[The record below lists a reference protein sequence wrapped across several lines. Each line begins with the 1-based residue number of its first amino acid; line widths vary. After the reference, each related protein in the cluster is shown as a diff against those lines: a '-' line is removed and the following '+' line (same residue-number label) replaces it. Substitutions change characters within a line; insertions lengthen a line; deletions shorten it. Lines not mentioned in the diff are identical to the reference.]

1 MIEIWQEVT
10 KITGWGGLIQLPQI
24 LAQAAPDPVERT
36 GAAVQSGV
44 NQTGVAVQSGVN
56 YVQNLL
62 QNLLEFIPNVIA
74 AVLILLVGLLIA
86 SIAKAITR
94 GILNRTTIDNR
105 IAGAVMG
112 RQETG
117 ELPKVEDFIANFV
130 YWIVIL
136 FTLVAVLNALRLEV
150 VSRPLGGF
158 LSTVINFIPNLLGAL
173 IFLGIAWLVASVVK
187 LVTTRGLR
195 AARLDERLDHRP
207 PGTTQPPN
215 QLSLSDTIGNA
226 LYWFIFLLFLIPI
239 LDTLGLE
246 QALQP
251 IRNLVDRILSALPSI
266 LAAILIAAA
275 GWLLATV
282 VRRIVTNLL
291 ASTGIDAAGT
301 RFGLQRTAGG
311 QSLSGIIGTIVYVL
325 ILIPIAIAALQ
336 QLQIRAISDPA
347 ISMLQQILNALP
359 LIFTAALIL
368 IAAYF
373 LGRFVADLVTNILTS
388 IGFNNI
394 FSVLGLPTP
403 ARRART
409 TPPPRYQDP
418 AVVSPTTGQQIP
430 PTTGQQTVIQSD
442 SATSVQLATRT
453 PSEVVGIIVLVG
465 IMLFA
470 AVTAVNILGIAA
482 LTALVSG
489 IIVIFGQILSGLVVF
504 AIGLFLANLV
514 FNIIASSGDRQ
525 ARILAQVA
533 RIAIIVFVS
542 ALALRQIGIA
552 GDIVNLAFGLLL
564 GAIAVASAIAFGLG
578 SRELAG
584 EQVRELLT
592 SFKAKR
598 NQPPQL

>member
-10 KITGWGGLIQLPQI
+10 KITGWGGRVQLPQL
-24 LAQAAPDPVERT
+24 LAQASPDPVERT

-44 NQTGVAVQSGVN
+44 NQTGAAVQSGVN
-56 YVQNLL
+56 YVQDLL
-62 QNLLEFIPNVIA
+62 QNLLAFIPNLIA
-74 AVLILLVGLLIA
+74 AALILLLGLLIA

-94 GILNRTTIDNR
+94 GILNRTSIDNR

-112 RQETG
+112 RQESG
-117 ELPKVEDFIANFV
+117 ELPRVEDFIANLI

-136 FTLVAVLNALRLEV
+136 FTVVAVLNALQLEV

-158 LSTVINFIPNLLGAL
+158 LNTVIGYIPKLLGAA
-173 IFLGIAWLVASVVK
+173 IILGIAWLVATAVK

-207 PGTTQPPN
+207 AGTTQPPN
-215 QLSLSDTIGNA
+215 QISLSDTIGNA
-226 LYWFIFLLFLIPI
+226 LYWFIFLLFLIPV
-239 LDTLGLE
+239 LDTLDLQ
-246 QALQP
+246 QALLP
-251 IRNLVDRILSALPSI
+251 IQNLVNQILSALPNI
-266 LAAILIAAA
+266 LVAVLIAAA
-275 GWLLATV
+275 GWFLATI

-291 ASTGIDAAGT
+291 ASTGIDQAGT

-311 QSLSGIIGTIVYVL
+311 QSLSGIIGTIVYIL

-336 QLQIRAISDPA
+336 QLRISAISDPA
-347 ISMLQQILNALP
+347 ISMLEQILNALP
-359 LIFTAALIL
+359 SIFTAALIL
-368 IAAYF
+368 ILGYF

-394 FSVLGLPTP
+394 FSVLGLPT
-403 ARRART
+403 RARQRRT
-409 TPPPRYQDP
+409 TQPPRYQDP
-418 AVVSPTTGQQIP
+418 LEGPP
-430 PTTGQQTVIQSD
+430 PTTGQQTVIQSE
-442 SATSVQLATRT
+442 STTAVQMGTST

-470 AVTAVNILGIAA
+470 TVTAVNILGIPA
-482 LTALVSG
+482 LTALISG
-489 IIVIFGQILSGLVVF
+489 IIVIFGQILSGLIVF

-525 ARILAQVA
+525 AQILAQVA

-542 ALALRQIGIA
+542 ALALQQIGIA

-564 GAIAVASAIAFGLG
+564 GAIAVATAIAFGLG
-578 SRELAG
+578 SRDVAG
-584 EQVRELLT
+584 EQVRELLG

-598 NQPPQL
+598 NQPPL

>member
-10 KITGWGGLIQLPQI
+10 KITGWGGLIQLPQL
-24 LAQAAPDPVERT
+24 LAQASPDPVERT

-44 NQTGVAVQSGVN
+44 NQTGAAVQSGVN
-56 YVQNLL
+56 YVQDLL
-62 QNLLEFIPNVIA
+62 QNLLAFIPNLIA
-74 AVLILLVGLLIA
+74 AVLILLLGLLIA

-94 GILNRTTIDNR
+94 GILNRTSIDNR

-117 ELPKVEDFIANFV
+117 ELPRVEDFIANLV
-130 YWIVIL
+130 YWIIIL
-136 FTLVAVLNALRLEV
+136 FTVVAVLNALQLEV

-158 LSTVINFIPNLLGAL
+158 LNTVVGFIPRLLGAL

-239 LDTLGLE
+239 LDTLGLQ

-251 IRNLVDRILSALPSI
+251 IRNLVDQILSALPSI

-291 ASTGIDAAGT
+291 ASTGIDSAGT

-336 QLQIRAISDPA
+336 QLRIRAISDPA

-359 LIFTAALIL
+359 GIFTAALIL

-394 FSVLGLPTP
+394 FSVLGLPAP

-418 AVVSPTTGQQIP
+418 AAPVP

-442 SATSVQLATRT
+442 STTSVQLATRT

-578 SRELAG
+578 SRDLAG

-598 NQPPQL
+598 NQPPL